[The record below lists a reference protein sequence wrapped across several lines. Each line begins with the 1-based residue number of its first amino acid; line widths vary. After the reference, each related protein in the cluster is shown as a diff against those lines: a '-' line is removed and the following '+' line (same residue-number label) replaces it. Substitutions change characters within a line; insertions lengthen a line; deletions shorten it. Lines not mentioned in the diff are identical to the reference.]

1 MGKRLF
7 YWELAGALFTAAM
20 GTLLHFVYDWS
31 GGWGAAAAF
40 SAVNESTWEHMK
52 LLFFPMFLF
61 SVVQVC
67 CLGRN
72 YPNFLAARGVS
83 TVTGVALIPVLF
95 YTYTGVLGRH
105 LLWADIAVLYLSV
118 LGAFALDFRLLRR
131 GRFTSLWQ
139 QILGRLKRM
148 KTTRQKRAAPFYA
161 AAAVWLAYALVL
173 PLYEPL
179 HYALAAG
186 ASLLA
191 FAAAAALCRGGPVGE
206 EAGKAPPEKA
216 EEPVEKK
223 PASTGNPELD
233 KMVRDGEMAIREM
246 KRLDENIADPG
257 ISADI
262 VRLEQV
268 SARIFDEVRTHPEK
282 LPQIR
287 RFLDYYLPT
296 TLKLL
301 NAYDRMSG
309 TGVSGENID
318 TTLAKV
324 EGMMRTIVAAFEK
337 QLDSLYGAEA
347 LDISTDITV
356 LENMMA
362 REGLVDSPLKAEPDE
377 KKETDIRLE
386 L

>member
-1 MGKRLF
+1 M
-7 YWELAGALFTAAM
+7 A
-20 GTLLHFVYDWS
+20 
-31 GGWGAAAAF
+31 
-40 SAVNESTWEHMK
+40 
-52 LLFFPMFLF
+52 
-61 SVVQVC
+61 
-67 CLGRN
+67 
-72 YPNFLAARGVS
+72 
-83 TVTGVALIPVLF
+83 
-95 YTYTGVLGRH
+95 
-105 LLWADIAVLYLSV
+105 
-118 LGAFALDFRLLRR
+118 
-131 GRFTSLWQ
+131 
-139 QILGRLKRM
+139 
-148 KTTRQKRAAPFYA
+148 
-161 AAAVWLAYALVL
+161 
-173 PLYEPL
+173 
-179 HYALAAG
+179 
-186 ASLLA
+186 
-191 FAAAAALCRGGPVGE
+191 
-206 EAGKAPPEKA
+206 
-216 EEPVEKK
+216 
-223 PASTGNPELD
+223 
-233 KMVRDGEMAIREM
+233 RDGEMAIWEM

-257 ISADI
+257 ISTDI

-282 LPQIR
+282 LSQIR